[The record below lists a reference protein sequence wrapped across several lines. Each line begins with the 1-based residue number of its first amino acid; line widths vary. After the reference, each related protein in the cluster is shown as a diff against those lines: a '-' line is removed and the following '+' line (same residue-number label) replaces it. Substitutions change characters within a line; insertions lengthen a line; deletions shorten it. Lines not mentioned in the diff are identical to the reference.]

1 MIKVYPSET
10 QGREFYAD
18 MGRFFAD
25 LSIAKELER
34 QVYNK
39 PDTTWYVA
47 QQWNLIYGFVSVN
60 ETKNYYF
67 IDNFYIIPEWRGQ
80 NRGSE
85 LIEHIVEDF
94 TDKPLKCVANNP
106 AAIHI
111 FKSCGFV
118 EDGHNGKYTR
128 LIKY

>member
-1 MIKVYPSET
+1 
-10 QGREFYAD
+10 

-25 LSIAKELER
+25 LDVAKELER

-47 QQWNLIYGFVSVN
+47 HQWSLVIGFVSVR
-60 ETKNYYF
+60 ETKGYYF
-67 IDNFYIIPEWRGQ
+67 IDNLYVVPDFRKRHYAKHM
-80 NRGSE
+80 
-85 LIEHIVEDF
+85 IEYIVEDF
-94 TDKPLKCVANNP
+94 TDKPLKCIANNP

-118 EDGHNGKYTR
+118 EDGHNGKFTKF
-128 LIKY
+128 IKH